1 MPTSC
6 KTFTSSLGAAAL
18 AVGLALGG
26 AGGASAQTSTSI
38 LTGGTAGVF
47 YILGAGMSEVI
58 NQNSDTIS
66 ATAESTSAT
75 VENIRLINRNRGDF
89 GFVINDALYYA
100 YTGGREFEAD
110 GAYENLRTV
119 MMGHLGIWQIAVRAD
134 SGIESFADLAGKR
147 IAHLPGAT
155 GRLLVEIPLEANGL
169 TEGDVTLLPLS
180 LAEAVTAFKDGQV
193 DAVSAAGGV
202 PLSGLLDLS
211 SSENVRFL
219 ALDDEARQSLVEAH
233 PYFTLAEIRGGVYPG
248 ASEDVPTYALQYAIM
263 TNQEQPDDVVGEF
276 VRTLMANQEQFAR
289 VHPDAA
295 AYTADNPA
303 YKQEVLV
310 PWHPGAEAALRE
322 LGAID

>member
-1 MPTSC
+1 ML
-6 KTFTSSLGAAAL
+6 TFYTFKARCFATAAL
-18 AVGLALGG
+18 AVGLGFGG
-26 AGGASAQTSTSI
+26 AGPASAQTQTSI

-58 NQNSDTIS
+58 NQKSDTIS

-89 GFVINDALYYA
+89 AFVINDALYYA
-100 YTGGREFEAD
+100 YTGGREFKAD

-134 SGIESFADLAGKR
+134 SDIKSFADLAGKR
-147 IAHLPGAT
+147 IAHLPGST
-155 GRLLVEIPLEANGL
+155 GQLLVALPLEANGL
-169 TEGDVTLLPLS
+169 AESDVTLVPLS
-180 LAEAVTAFKDGQV
+180 LAEAVTAFKDRQV

-202 PLSGLLDLS
+202 PLSGLLDLA
-211 SSENVRFL
+211 SSESVRFL
-219 ALDDEARQSLVEAH
+219 GLDDAAREALITAH
-233 PYFTLAEIRGGVYPG
+233 PYFSPAEIRSGVYPG
-248 ASEDVPTYALQYAIM
+248 ASEPVPTYALQYAIM
-263 TNQEQPDDVVGEF
+263 TNKDQPDDVVAEF
-276 VRTLMANQEQFAR
+276 VRVLLSNEEQFSR

-295 AYTADNPA
+295 AYTVNNPA
-303 YKQEVLV
+303 YKQEILV